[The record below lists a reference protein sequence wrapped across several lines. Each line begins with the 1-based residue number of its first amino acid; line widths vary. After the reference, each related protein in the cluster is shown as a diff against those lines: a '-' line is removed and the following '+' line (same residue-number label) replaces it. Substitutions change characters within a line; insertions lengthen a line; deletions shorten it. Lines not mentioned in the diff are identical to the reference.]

1 MNLKKR
7 VQDFWEKSDI
17 PDKAMIIT
25 FIVSAPLMVT
35 NVFESKD
42 TVYIIALIVYS
53 YFGLSFRLQEKK
65 EHE

>member
-7 VQDFWEKSDI
+7 VQDFWEKRDI